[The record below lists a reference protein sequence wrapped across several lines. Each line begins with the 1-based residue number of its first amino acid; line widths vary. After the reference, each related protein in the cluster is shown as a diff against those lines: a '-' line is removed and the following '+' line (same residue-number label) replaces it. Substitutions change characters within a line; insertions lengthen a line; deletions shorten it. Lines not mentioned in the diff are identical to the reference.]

1 MTIEPEFSLDQPSQ
15 INHLVPDGVL
25 AKDSFALRPEDIDF
39 KNQTLRVDRAAT
51 DDGQVKD
58 TKTHET
64 RTVDLTPD
72 VVAMLKRHRPSQLM
86 RALRRQQAAG
96 LLVRGM
102 VGTLGDPPRT
112 SLAQALASRDST
124 PPDRRTARPLYCDR
138 AAGSGSSARAPDY
151 RLPSS
156 AVIRS
161 TLRRL
166 ETSQFRI
173 SQLSG
178 SSILWARAWTILPS
192 VVV

>member
-1 MTIEPEFSLDQPSQ
+1 MTFAAFRKMDVACRRAVRASFSNRSAPSMDK
-15 INHLVPDGVL
+15 VRL
-25 AKDSFALRPEDIDF
+25 ASRPSSPRTD
-39 KNQTLRVDRAAT
+39 NTTCRRPSDRLLPT
-51 DDGQVKD
+51 ENDPTFIVRLPP
-58 TKTHET
+58 TTPT
-64 RTVDLTPD
+64 RT
-72 VVAMLKRHRPSQLM
+72 RHRPSQLM

-151 RLPSS
+151 GLPSS

-173 SQLSG
+173 SQLSV
-178 SSILWARAWTILPS
+178 SSILWARAWTILPF

>member
-1 MTIEPEFSLDQPSQ
+1 
-15 INHLVPDGVL
+15 
-25 AKDSFALRPEDIDF
+25 
-39 KNQTLRVDRAAT
+39 
-51 DDGQVKD
+51 
-58 TKTHET
+58 
-64 RTVDLTPD
+64 
-72 VVAMLKRHRPSQLM
+72 M

-102 VGTLGDPPRT
+102 IGTLGDPPRT
-112 SLAQALASRDST
+112 SLAQALARRDST

-138 AAGSGSSARAPDY
+138 AAGSGSSARGPDY

-178 SSILWARAWTILPS
+178 SLFPWAGGGRFLRSFVFKGGRLTPP
-192 VVV
+192 